1 MRQISTISIKIKRE
15 RILEMAE
22 LELKVNKEVNKAEV
36 ESLAQ
41 ESKKV
46 TDEKIEK
53 SLNYDLLSQEEKDAI
68 EEFNKKINVEDAT
81 QVLQYGAKAQT
92 KISQFSDSVLEDV
105 KTRSTG
111 EVGDLLADLV
121 GEIKSFDSDI
131 ANTNKT
137 GLGKIFTSV
146 KKQLEKLIAGYEK
159 IEVNIDKIEAS
170 LEKHRLQMLKDIT
183 IFDTMYE
190 KNLEY
195 FKELSLY
202 IIAGEKK
209 IEELRNVTLP
219 ELQKK
224 AQESGEQLDAQKV
237 NDMENM
243 INRFEK
249 KIYDLKTT
257 RIISIQMAPQIRLLQ
272 NNEAELVE
280 KIQGSLTNTIP
291 LWKNQMVLAL
301 GINNAKQAI
310 GAQKAVTDLTNS
322 MLQKNSEILKQ
333 GSIEIAEES
342 ERAIVDVAT
351 LQKTNKDIIDTLDQI
366 IQIHENGRVKRQEA
380 EVELANIE
388 KELKEKMI
396 ELKVK

>member
-1 MRQISTISIKIKRE
+1 
-15 RILEMAE
+15 
-22 LELKVNKEVNKAEV
+22 
-36 ESLAQ
+36 
-41 ESKKV
+41 
-46 TDEKIEK
+46 
-53 SLNYDLLSQEEKDAI
+53 
-68 EEFNKKINVEDAT
+68 
-81 QVLQYGAKAQT
+81 
-92 KISQFSDSVLEDV
+92 
-105 KTRSTG
+105 
-111 EVGDLLADLV
+111 
-121 GEIKSFDSDI
+121 
-131 ANTNKT
+131 
-137 GLGKIFTSV
+137 
-146 KKQLEKLIAGYEK
+146 
-159 IEVNIDKIEAS
+159 
-170 LEKHRLQMLKDIT
+170 MLKDIT

-342 ERAIVDVAT
+342 ERAIVDIAT
-351 LQKTNKDIIDTLDQI
+351 LQKTNKDLIDTLDQV

>member
-1 MRQISTISIKIKRE
+1 ME
-15 RILEMAE
+15 E
-22 LELKVNKEVNKAEV
+22 LELKVNKELDKAEV

-81 QVLQYGAKAQT
+81 QILQYGAKAQT

-137 GLGKIFTSV
+137 GLGKLFTSV

-366 IQIHENGRVKRQEA
+366 IQIHEMVEQNVKKLR
-380 EVELANIE
+380 
-388 KELKEKMI
+388 
-396 ELKVK
+396 

>member
-1 MRQISTISIKIKRE
+1 MN
-15 RILEMAE
+15 
-22 LELKVNKEVNKAEV
+22 LELKVEDKLKEENI
-36 ESLAQ
+36 SNLTQ
-41 ESKKV
+41 NSKEV

-53 SLNYDLLSQEEKDAI
+53 SLNYDELSESEKKAVD
-68 EEFNKKINVEDAT
+68 EFITKIDVMDQNL
-81 QVLQYGAKAQT
+81 VLQYGAKAQN
-92 KISQFSDSVLEDV
+92 KISAFSDNILEDV
-105 KTRSTG
+105 KTKDIGDTG
-111 EVGDLLADLV
+111 ELLANLV
-121 GEIKSFDSDI
+121 GEIKSFNSSIGTSKKGIFKLFNSAKKEISTII
-131 ANTNKT
+131 AKYN
-137 GLGKIFTSV
+137 
-146 KKQLEKLIAGYEK
+146 K
-159 IEVNIDKIEAS
+159 IEKNVDTIENS
-170 LEKHRLQMLKDIT
+170 LEKNKLTLLKDIAL
-183 IFDTMYE
+183 FDTMYD

-195 FKELSLY
+195 FKEISLY
-202 IIAGEKK
+202 IIAGERKL
-209 IEELRNVTLP
+209 EELKNKTLP
-219 ELQKK
+219 AAKDKFE
-224 AQESGEQLDAQKV
+224 ETHEQLDAQKIQ
-237 NDMENM
+237 DLENQ

-351 LQKTNKDIIDTLDQI
+351 LQKTNKDIIDTLDQV